1 MELNNKFKLS
11 NIFWVVT
18 LILIVTVPFSD
29 NLPISGEVILVVWV
43 IAYFLMTF
51 LMIDNKTSME
61 KDPKTGEWREITI
74 KKSAIEKATEIK
86 RAEEEARKK
95 RKLREKNFRDRMKQK
110 QIREQEQKEKRKI
123 NAGKV
128 KINIKTDEG
137 LMNKIKRLKS
147 LYNNGTLT
155 KAEFEKAKN
164 KLLK

>member
-18 LILIVTVPFSD
+18 LILIVTVAFSD

-74 KKSAIEKATEIK
+74 KKSAIERATEFQ

-95 RKLREKNFRDRMKQK
+95 RKLRQKYLRDRMKQK

>member
-11 NIFWVVT
+11 DIFWVVT

-74 KKSAIEKATEIK
+74 KKSAIEIATEIQ

-95 RKLREKNFRDRMKQK
+95 RKLRQKNLRDRMKQK

>member
-1 MELNNKFKLS
+1 MELNKFNKFAK
-11 NIFWVVT
+11 IFGWVT

-29 NLPISGEVILVVWV
+29 NLPISGDVIVLVWF
-43 IAYFLMTF
+43 IAFYLIVFLGVA
-51 LMIDNKTSME
+51 NKTTVHKS
-61 KDPKTGEWREITI
+61 PLTGEWSVITI
-74 KKSAIEKATEIK
+74 KKSAGEVAAEIQ
-86 RAEEEARKK
+86 RAKEQARKK
-95 RKLREKNFRDRMKQK
+95 RKLRQKNLRDRMKQK
-110 QIREQEQKEKRKI
+110 QIREQQQKEKRKI